1 MFKDIVV
8 LSAVRTPIGSFGGSL
23 KDISTIDLGV
33 IAVKEALTRA
43 GIASGEVEE
52 IVMGCVG
59 QYGLNPF
66 LARLVGLKAGCSV
79 ESSGQTVNRL
89 CASGLQAIVTAAM
102 TVDHGDAAVCAA
114 GGSENMSRYPYSSY
128 TNRFGARMGNSV
140 MVDDLTAALS
150 EPVAG
155 MKGTDIHIAITAENI
170 AVKYAITREEAD
182 AYALTSQHKAKTA
195 ITAGKFK
202 DEIVPVE
209 VTEKKQVKVF
219 DTDEHPRETSMEALG
234 KLRTIV
240 KKDGVV
246 TAGNASGIN
255 DAAAAMIITT
265 GEKAKELGCRPIAK
279 IVDYAVAGVDPDYMG
294 MGPVAATRKL
304 MEKVNMSLSE
314 IGLVELN
321 EAFATQAIACI
332 KELQLDPETVNVNGS
347 GISLGHPIGATGAVI
362 SVKLLHEMK
371 RRGVKYGISTLCI
384 GGGQGLSVLFESL

>member
-1 MFKDIVV
+1 MFQDIVV
-8 LSAVRTPIGSFGGSL
+8 LSAVRTPVGSFGGSL
-23 KDISTIDLGV
+23 KDISTIDLGA
-33 IAVKEALTRA
+33 ITVKEAIARA
-43 GIASGEVEE
+43 GVDSKEIGE

-66 LARLVGLKAGCSV
+66 LARLAGLKAGCSV

-102 TVDHGDAAVCAA
+102 TVEHGDAAVCVA
-114 GGSENMSRYPYSSY
+114 GGAENMSSFPYSSY
-128 TNRFGARMGNSV
+128 ANRWGARMGNSV
-140 MVDDLTAALS
+140 LVDDLAVALS

-155 MKGTDIHIAITAENI
+155 MEGTDIHIAITAENI
-170 AVKYAITREEAD
+170 AAKYGITREEAD
-182 AYALTSQHKAKTA
+182 TYALAGQNKAKAA
-195 ITAGKFK
+195 IAAGRFRE
-202 DEIVPVE
+202 EIVPVE
-209 VTEKKQVKVF
+209 IKEKKQVRIF
-219 DTDEHPRETSMEALG
+219 DTDEHPRETSMEILT

-255 DAAAAMIITT
+255 DGAAALVITT
-265 GEKAKELGCRPIAK
+265 KAKAEELGCSPLAK
-279 IVDYAVAGVDPDYMG
+279 ITDYAVAGVEPDYMG

-304 MEKVNMSLSE
+304 MNKVNISLRD
-314 IGLVELN
+314 IGLIELN
-321 EAFATQAIACI
+321 EAFAAQALACI
-332 KELQLDPETVNVNGS
+332 NELDLNPDIVNVNGS

-384 GGGQGLSVLFESL
+384 GGGQGLSVLFECL